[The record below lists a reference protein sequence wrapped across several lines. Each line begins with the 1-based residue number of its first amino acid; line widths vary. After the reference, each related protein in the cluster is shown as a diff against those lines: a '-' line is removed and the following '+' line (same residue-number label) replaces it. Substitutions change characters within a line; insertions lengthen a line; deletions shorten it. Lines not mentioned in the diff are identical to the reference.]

1 MVIPLFV
8 LLLLMILTVPA
19 RASGLIDCEKTGTL
33 TAAHLNQRLQ
43 TVFGPLAP
51 PPASHAA
58 CLYALRYH
66 SHDAKGRRVTLS
78 GLLALPVGGAP
89 RGLVVF
95 THGTT
100 ADRNLSPSRFT
111 GKTNSP
117 EVEAAVLAFVSS
129 GYAAAMP
136 DYLGLGVDK
145 GVHPYPLGK
154 VNCASAIDLLE
165 PARTAAERLGS
176 AVGPRLFITGYSE
189 GGAVALWTVRSL
201 EQMPGVS
208 VTAAAPMAG
217 PYDLTGTTAHSLVA
231 PTTNPK
237 IFAARLYLL
246 AYLLNSVHR
255 EDGIKVTDYVVPV
268 MAAVI
273 VNVFGK
279 NLSDEAIIKRLA
291 LAATLRG
298 ARNSV
303 GRITTGRFQTV
314 LRTNDLAD
322 PVLRELQTNN
332 CFDWSPRTKLC
343 LICLESD
350 GIVVPE
356 NTHKA
361 LKAMRARRV
370 GPETLQ
376 EFVIHDPSLNHATA
390 LVPSLAQARR
400 FFDKQR

>member
-1 MVIPLFV
+1 VGNGEHGAFGFRNACGECTSTPCSRRI
-8 LLLLMILTVPA
+8 
-19 RASGLIDCEKTGTL
+19 AS
-33 TAAHLNQRLQ
+33 
-43 TVFGPLAP
+43 
-51 PPASHAA
+51 
-58 CLYALRYH
+58 AL
-66 SHDAKGRRVTLS
+66 
-78 GLLALPVGGAP
+78 
-89 RGLVVF
+89 
-95 THGTT
+95 
-100 ADRNLSPSRFT
+100 
-111 GKTNSP
+111 
-117 EVEAAVLAFVSS
+117 VEARS
-129 GYAAAMP
+129 P
-136 DYLGLGVDK
+136 
-145 GVHPYPLGK
+145 
-154 VNCASAIDLLE
+154 AIY
-165 PARTAAERLGS
+165 G
-176 AVGPRLFITGYSE
+176 
-189 GGAVALWTVRSL
+189 W
-201 EQMPGVS
+201 GVS
-208 VTAAAPMAG
+208 
-217 PYDLTGTTAHSLVA
+217 
-231 PTTNPK
+231 
-237 IFAARLYLL
+237 L

-314 LRTNDLAD
+314 LRTTDLAD